1 MGIAVEKLGIFDDL
15 QSKGIKFL
23 PKPRLVAGGGIV
35 NRSAI
40 EEAARQA
47 VDEAIAEA
55 VQRAI
60 IARKA
65 EIEQL
70 SAPNGPPLPLILA
83 TVQVVTG
90 FDEWAL
96 RGAARDRQIADARAL
111 FWYIAA
117 ALRRDLSYPAL
128 GKFLGGK
135 DHTSAMTS
143 VRRFSGH
150 RSREPLATYT
160 AHPAIQELLTA
171 ADARPRGKK

>member
-1 MGIAVEKLGIFDDL
+1 MGIAVEKLGIFDEL
-15 QSKGIKFL
+15 QARGAKFL
-23 PKPRLVAGGGIV
+23 PRLVRTT
-35 NRSAI
+35 NPNDHRSAI
-40 EEAARQA
+40 EEAARKA

-55 VQRAI
+55 VQRAV
-60 IARKA
+60 ASRKA
-65 EIEQL
+65 EIEQIT
-70 SAPNGPPLPLILA
+70 APNGPPLSLIMA
-83 TVQVVTG
+83 AVHAATG
-90 FDEWAL
+90 FEEWTL
-96 RGAARDRQIADARAL
+96 SGNARDRPVADARSL

-143 VRRFSGH
+143 VRRFSTH
-150 RSREPLATYT
+150 RFREPLATYT